1 MLIRALIVLL
11 LVLNLGVAAWWH
23 WSTPATPT
31 AGVELPPHVARLQLV
46 RERNGANQG
55 TATGSGT
62 ATTANADATKYA
74 PASTPAIAAQPTP
87 SATTALTPAAAA
99 ASATTPTPTPG
110 DAPATA
116 AATPADAAR
125 CYSFG
130 PFGSEETLVTA
141 QATLKPL
148 TQALFVRR
156 PPPRAGR
163 GWRVY
168 LPPVANAEEATT
180 AAGRILAAGF
190 RDYFIVRE
198 GPEANSVALGRFAT
212 ETAARRHADTLN
224 AAGFPV
230 RAEPL
235 GGASGPAW
243 VDVRATAGF
252 DAAGLR
258 AQIGAAQL
266 RTADCATLR

>member
-23 WSTPATPT
+23 WSTPASPT
-31 AGVELPPHVARLQLV
+31 AGVELPPHVTRLQLV
-46 RERNGANQG
+46 RERDGQDQSTVA
-55 TATGSGT
+55 GSGT
-62 ATTANADATKYA
+62 ATTANADATKHA
-74 PASTPAIAAQPTP
+74 TASTPAAAALPAT
-87 SATTALTPAAAA
+87 SATTALTPAAASE
-99 ASATTPTPTPG
+99 SATTPTPTPG
-110 DAPATA
+110 DVPATA
-116 AATPADAAR
+116 VATPADAAR

-130 PFGSEETLVTA
+130 PFDSEETLVTA

-148 TQALFVRR
+148 TQALSVRR
-156 PPPRAGR
+156 LPSRAGR

-168 LPPVANAEEATT
+168 LPPVATAEEATA

-224 AAGFPV
+224 AAGFAV

-235 GGASGPAW
+235 GGATGPAW
-243 VDVRATAGF
+243 VDVRAAAGF
-252 DAAGLR
+252 DAAGVGAR
-258 AQIGAAQL
+258 IGAGQL